1 MHAAS
6 GSPLW
11 QTIFLSFACVLI
23 LFEVARGW
31 RLGVMRQVMRAV
43 AIVAAYLSA
52 IFGGRILL
60 PILRPFLKMPD
71 IVISLVAGAILAVV
85 VYFAINTIGAILF
98 KRTGQQSAGT
108 VRLLYGI
115 CGAVAGIF
123 FGLFTVWLIVI
134 AIRSLGAVADAQVK
148 VQAATK
154 NNHGSQIAHRFAN
167 PQHPNEP
174 PLLDSLAKLKNSI
187 ELGPLGE
194 VVKRADVVPDSTY
207 ETLGKVGQ
215 VVSSP
220 QNAERFLSYPGAK
233 ELTENPKIIALR
245 DDPEIMRMIQ
255 EGRVLDLL
263 QNPRILD
270 AMNDPNLVNGLKAF
284 QLQRALDYA
293 TKPH

>member
-1 MHAAS
+1 MQAVS

-23 LFEVARGW
+23 LFEVVRGW
-31 RLGVMRQVMRAV
+31 RLGVMRQLMRVFAV
-43 AIVAAYLSA
+43 VAAYLCA
-52 IFGGRILL
+52 IFGGRFLL
-60 PILRPFLKMPD
+60 PLLRPFLKIPD
-71 IVISLVAGAILAVV
+71 ILISLIAGAILAFI
-85 VYFAINTIGAILF
+85 VYFAISTIGAILF
-98 KRTGQQSAGT
+98 KRTGQQTLGT

-115 CGAVAGIF
+115 FGAVAGIF

-134 AIRSLGAVADAQVK
+134 GIRSLGAVADAQVK

-154 NNHGSQIAHRFAN
+154 RNADAQPARRFAN
-167 PQHPNEP
+167 SEQPLEP
-174 PLLDSLAKLKNSI
+174 AFTDSLAKLKNSI

-194 VVKRADVVPDSTY
+194 VVKRADLIPDSTY

-233 ELTENPKIIALR
+233 ELTENPKIVALR

-255 EGRVLDLL
+255 QGRIFDLL
-263 QNPRILD
+263 QDQRILD

-293 TKPH
+293 TRR

>member
-1 MHAAS
+1 MQPAS

-11 QTIFLSFACVLI
+11 QIIFLSFACVLI
-23 LFEVARGW
+23 LFEVVRGW
-31 RLGVMRQVMRAV
+31 RLGVMRQGIRAV

-71 IVISLVAGAILAVV
+71 IVISLVAGAILALV

-115 CGAVAGIF
+115 SGAVAGIF
-123 FGLFTVWLIVI
+123 FGLFTVWLVVI

-148 VQAATK
+148 VQAAAK
-154 NNHGSQIAHRFAN
+154 NKPGSPTARRFSN
-167 PQHPNEP
+167 PQHSQEP
-174 PLLDSLAKLKNSI
+174 ALLDSLAKLKNSI

-194 VVKRADVVPDSTY
+194 VVKGADIVPDSTY

-255 EGRVLDLL
+255 EGRILDLM

-270 AMNDPNLVNGLKAF
+270 AMNDQDLIKGLKAF
-284 QLQRALDYA
+284 QLQHALDYA
-293 TKPH
+293 TKR

>member
-1 MHAAS
+1 MTA

-31 RLGVMRQVMRAV
+31 RLGVMRQAMRAV
-43 AIVAAYLSA
+43 AIAAAYFTA

-60 PILRPFLKMPD
+60 PIFRPFLKAPD
-71 IVISLVAGAILAVV
+71 LMISLIAGAILALV

-98 KRTGQQSAGT
+98 KRTGQQNAGT
-108 VRLLYGI
+108 VRFLYGI

-123 FGLFTVWLIVI
+123 FGLFTVWLVVI
-134 AIRSLGAVADAQVK
+134 SIRSLGAIADAQIK

-154 NNHGSQIAHRFAN
+154 SSAGSQPARRFAN
-167 PQHPNEP
+167 SSPLAQP
-174 PLLDSLAKLKNSI
+174 PFIDSLAKLKNSI
-187 ELGPLGE
+187 ELGSLGE
-194 VVKRADVVPDSTY
+194 VIKRADVVPNSTY

-233 ELTENPKIIALR
+233 ELTENPRIIALR

-255 EGRVLDLL
+255 EGRILDLM
-263 QNPRILD
+263 QDARIID
-270 AMNDPNLVNGLKAF
+270 AINDKNLVDGLKAF

-293 TKPH
+293 TKPR

>member
-1 MHAAS
+1 MQAAS

-23 LFEVARGW
+23 LFEIVRGW
-31 RLGVMRQVMRAV
+31 RLGVMRQLVRAL
-43 AIVAAYLSA
+43 AIVAAYLAA
-52 IFGGRILL
+52 IFGGKILL
-60 PILRPFLKMPD
+60 PLLRPFVKVPD
-71 IVISLVAGAILAVV
+71 IAISLVAGAILALV
-85 VYFAINTIGAILF
+85 VYFAISTIGSILF
-98 KRTGQQSAGT
+98 KRTGQQSAGS

-134 AIRSLGAVADAQVK
+134 AIRSLGAIADAQVK

-154 NNHGSQIAHRFAN
+154 SSPGSQTARRFTN
-167 PQHPNEP
+167 SRLPNES
-174 PLLDSLAKLKNSI
+174 PLVDSLAKLKNSI

-220 QNAERFLSYPGAK
+220 QSAERFLSYPGAK

-245 DDPEIMRMIQ
+245 DDPEVMRMIQ
-255 EGRVLDLL
+255 EGRILDLL
-263 QNPRILD
+263 QDPRILD

-284 QLQRALDYA
+284 ELQRALDYA
-293 TKPH
+293 TKR

>member
-1 MHAAS
+1 MTS

-23 LFEVARGW
+23 LFEIVRGW
-31 RLGVMRQVMRAV
+31 RLGLMRQMVRAL

-60 PILRPFLKMPD
+60 PVLRPFLKVPD
-71 IVISLVAGAILAVV
+71 IVISMVAGAILAFV
-85 VYFAINTIGAILF
+85 VYFAISTIGSILF

-115 CGAVAGIF
+115 SGAVAGIF
-123 FGLFTVWLIVI
+123 FGLFTVWLVVI
-134 AIRSLGAVADAQVK
+134 AIRSLGAVADAQIK
-148 VQAATK
+148 VQTATK
-154 NNHGSQIAHRFAN
+154 NNSGSQIAHRFAN
-167 PQHPNEP
+167 SPHPNEP

-207 ETLGKVGQ
+207 ATLGKVGE

-255 EGRVLDLL
+255 EGRILDLL

-270 AMNDPNLVNGLKAF
+270 AMNDQNLVNSLKAF

>member
-1 MHAAS
+1 MQYAS

-23 LFEVARGW
+23 LFEVVRGW

-60 PILRPFLKMPD
+60 PILRPFLNIPD
-71 IVISLVAGAILAVV
+71 MVISLVAGAILALV

-98 KRTGQQSAGT
+98 KRTRQQSLGT

-115 CGAVAGIF
+115 FGAVAGIF

-134 AIRSLGAVADAQVK
+134 AIRSLGAVANAQVK

-154 NNHGSQIAHRFAN
+154 NNPDSRIAHRFAN
-167 PQHPNEP
+167 SQHPNEP

-207 ETLGKVGQ
+207 ATLGKVGE

-255 EGRVLDLL
+255 EGRILDLM

-270 AMNDPNLVNGLKAF
+270 AMNDENLVNGLKTF

-293 TKPH
+293 TKR

>member
-1 MHAAS
+1 MQAVS

-23 LFEVARGW
+23 LFEVVRGW
-31 RLGVMRQVMRAV
+31 RLGVMRQLVRVFAV
-43 AIVAAYLSA
+43 VAAYLCA

-60 PILRPFLKMPD
+60 PLLRPFLKVPD
-71 IVISLVAGAILAVV
+71 ILISLVAGAILAFI
-85 VYFAINTIGAILF
+85 VYFAISTIGAILF
-98 KRTGQQSAGT
+98 KRTGQQTLGT

-115 CGAVAGIF
+115 FGAVAGIF

-134 AIRSLGAVADAQVK
+134 GIRSLGAVADAQVK

-154 NNHGSQIAHRFAN
+154 RNADAQPARRFAN
-167 PQHPNEP
+167 PQQPLEP
-174 PLLDSLAKLKNSI
+174 PFTDSLAKLKNSI
-187 ELGPLGE
+187 ELGLLGE
-194 VVKRADVVPDSTY
+194 VVKRADVIPDSTY
-207 ETLGKVGQ
+207 ETLGKIGQ

-233 ELTENPKIIALR
+233 ELTENPKIVALR

-255 EGRVLDLL
+255 EGRIFDLL
-263 QNPRILD
+263 QDQRILD

-293 TKPH
+293 TKR

>member
-23 LFEVARGW
+23 LFEVVRGW
-31 RLGVMRQVMRAV
+31 RLGLMRQVVRAV
-43 AIVAAYLSA
+43 AIVVAYLAA
-52 IFGGRILL
+52 IFGGRVLL
-60 PILRPFLKMPD
+60 PILRPFLKVPD
-71 IVISLVAGAILAVV
+71 IVISLVAGAILALVI
-85 VYFAINTIGAILF
+85 YFAISTIGAILF

-108 VRLLYGI
+108 IRLLYGI

-123 FGLFTVWLIVI
+123 FGLFTVWLVVI

-148 VQAATK
+148 VQAAAK
-154 NNHGSQIAHRFAN
+154 DSSRAQPAHQFAN
-167 PQHPNEP
+167 AQHPYEP
-174 PLLDSLAKLKNSI
+174 PFIDSLAKLKNSI

-194 VVKRADVVPDSTY
+194 VVKAADIVPNSTY
-207 ETLGKVGQ
+207 DTLGKVGQ
-215 VVSSP
+215 VVSSS

-255 EGRVLDLL
+255 EGRILDLL
-263 QNPRILD
+263 QDPRILD
-270 AMNDPNLVNGLKAF
+270 AMNDPNLVNSLKAF

-293 TKPH
+293 TKR